1 LPGAQPSAGSGSQ
14 LGRVD
19 RASAHKVFGLAKC
32 RSNSYLPRIMKSE
45 LNIAVVG
52 LGFMGVTH
60 LKAYQK
66 IPGARIVAVCDA
78 VRQPENG
85 VLAGVGGNVGT
96 DDAARLDMNEVK
108 AYRHLDEVLG
118 DTRVDLVD
126 ICLPTA
132 EHPRCSIAALQAG
145 KHVVCEKPLARTSAL
160 AREIVLA
167 AESSSTYFLPAMCMR
182 FWPGWDWLQET
193 VGAGTYG
200 QVLTARF
207 RRVSS
212 PPAWSKGTYLKGS
225 DSGGALLDLHI
236 HDVDFIQHCFGRPR
250 RVYAQGVSKL
260 SGAIDHVVGQ
270 FDLGHGAAISAEGS
284 WIMGD
289 GFGFNMAFTVIL
301 ERAMVDYDLR
311 RGPDALQLYEEG
323 KAPRALRPEGT
334 DGYVGELS
342 YIVKCVQTGQPPR
355 RVTAR
360 DALSAVELCE
370 AEETSIRTGSI
381 VTL

>member
-1 LPGAQPSAGSGSQ
+1 MDFA
-14 LGRVD
+14 
-19 RASAHKVFGLAKC
+19 LARS
-32 RSNSYLPRIMKSE
+32 RSNRYQPRIMKNE
-45 LNIAVVG
+45 VNVAVVG

-96 DDAARLDMNEVK
+96 DDDARLDMNEVK
-108 AYRHLDEVLG
+108 AYRQLDEVLS
-118 DTRVDLVD
+118 DPRVDLVD
-126 ICLPTA
+126 ICLPTS
-132 EHPRCSIAALQAG
+132 EHPRSSMAALKAG

-160 AREIVLA
+160 AREIVQA
-167 AESSSTYFLPAMCMR
+167 AEFSSTYFLPAMCMR
-182 FWPGWDWLQET
+182 FWPGWDWLRET
-193 VGAGTYG
+193 VQAGTYG
-200 QVLTARF
+200 PVLSARF

-284 WIMGD
+284 WIMGE

-301 ERAMVDYDLR
+301 ERAMVDYDLG

-323 KAPRALRPEGT
+323 KAPRTISPEGT

-342 YIVKCVQTGQPPR
+342 YMVECVQNGRAPH
-355 RVTAR
+355 RVTAQ